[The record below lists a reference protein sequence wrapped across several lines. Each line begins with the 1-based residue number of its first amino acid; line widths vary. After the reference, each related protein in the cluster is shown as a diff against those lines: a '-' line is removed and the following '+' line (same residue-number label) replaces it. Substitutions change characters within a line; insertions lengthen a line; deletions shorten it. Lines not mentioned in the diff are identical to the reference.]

1 MESIKS
7 FVPMPVWTP
16 YSAVEHLLLPDSAQL
31 STAVHD
37 STHIPNHLHTML
49 ESADTKF
56 WVVERFWQWLGEQGM
71 SDVWCTAISFVVV
84 CGALALAVWVVDF
97 LIANVLMR
105 FIRYRI
111 QRGKNH
117 ISEALYH
124 RKFFTRLFYLIPLG
138 VILIGLETFFRGFTP
153 GLNVAARIIT
163 QCVILFTLLLTSF
176 SLLDA
181 LNDLYQRSAE
191 AQRRS
196 IKGYIQIA
204 KIILGFFTVILI
216 VADLMQKNPTTL
228 LVGLGAAAAVLS
240 LVFRDTLLGF
250 VASIQLSAQDMVRPG
265 DWIEMPSKHAD
276 GIVQD
281 INLTSVKVQNWDNTV
296 TMIPIYS
303 MVSEAFIN
311 WRGMETSGGR
321 RFICRFPLDVTSV
334 READAAL
341 IQWLE
346 SDPEL
351 APLAHATEELARSS
365 SPQRLTNLALFRAY
379 MEVWLFHN
387 PQLNPKMLTFAR
399 YTPEMTDSG
408 VGFEVYAFTKDTES
422 EYVYDAVRRTVVEEV
437 LTHAPLFGLRFFQRP
452 SGEDVR
458 TFADRQEEKAA
469 SAEELLQKKQ

>member
-1 MESIKS
+1 
-7 FVPMPVWTP
+7 MPDWTP
-16 YSAVEHLLLPDSAQL
+16 YSAVEHLLVPDSAHMSAAAHDSL
-31 STAVHD
+31 TTHFHTAVEASH
-37 STHIPNHLHTML
+37 
-49 ESADTKF
+49 TKF
-56 WVVERFWQWLGEQGM
+56 WVVERFWQWLGEQGL
-71 SDVWCTAISFVVV
+71 SDAWCTAISFVVV
-84 CGALALAVWVVDF
+84 CAALALAVWVVDF

-105 FIRYRI
+105 FIRHRAH
-111 QRGKNH
+111 RSKNH
-117 ISEALYH
+117 ISEALYN

-138 VILIGLETFFRGFTP
+138 VIMIGLETFFRGFTP
-153 GLNVAARIIT
+153 ELNIAARITT

-216 VADLMQKNPTTL
+216 VADLLQKNPTSL

-311 WRGMETSGGR
+311 WRGMESSGGR

-334 READAAL
+334 REANAAL
-341 IQWLE
+341 MQWLE
-346 SDPEL
+346 SDPET

-379 MEVWLFHN
+379 MEVWLFHH

-399 YTPEMTDSG
+399 YTHEMTDSG
-408 VGFEVYAFTKDTES
+408 IGFEVYAFTKNTES
-422 EYVYDAVRRTVVEEV
+422 EYVYDAVKRAVVEQV
-437 LTHAPLFGLRFFQRP
+437 VTHAPLFGLRFFQRP
-452 SGEDVR
+452 SGEDMR
-458 TFADRQEEKAA
+458 AFEGQQAEKAA
-469 SAEELLQKKQ
+469 SAAELLQKKQ